1 MTSQSFKDLITW
13 QKAHELVLE
22 IYRLTESF
30 PNREMYSL
38 TKQIRRSAVSVPANI
53 AEGYRKRSNTEKSRF
68 FNIALGSLEETR
80 YYLILANDLKYAET
94 RKSQDSVDEV
104 GRVLYAYNRTVRRN
118 IKNIG

>member
-104 GRVLYAYNRTVRRN
+104 GRVLYAYNRTVRLN